1 MKSYGKPLPAV
12 TPLMRPFWEGAKGG
26 RLLIQRCAR
35 CAAYRFP
42 PREICSECLSRES
55 AWVET
60 SGRGEVFSYAVMHQA
75 YHPGFASEVPYT
87 IVIVKLEEGPKIVSS
102 IVDCPPA
109 SLRIGLPVEVC
120 FERVTEEIAL
130 PKFRPLA
137 RGAD

>member
-1 MKSYGKPLPAV
+1 MKSYEKPLPVV
-12 TPLMRPFWEGAKGG
+12 TPLTRPFWEGTRSG
-26 RLLIQRCAR
+26 RLLLQRCAS

-42 PREICSECLSRES
+42 PREICSECLSRQS
-55 AWVET
+55 VWVEA

-109 SLRIGLPVEVC
+109 SLCIGLPVEVC
-120 FERVTEEIAL
+120 FERVTEEISL

-137 RGAD
+137 RDAG

>member
-1 MKSYGKPLPAV
+1 MKSYEKPVPAV
-12 TPLMRPFWEGAKGG
+12 TPLMRPFWEGTKRGS
-26 RLLIQRCAR
+26 LLLQRCAG

-55 AWVET
+55 VWVEA

-75 YHPGFASEVPYT
+75 YHPGFAAEVPYT
-87 IVIVKLEEGPKIVSS
+87 IVVVKLEEGPKIVSS
-102 IVDCPPA
+102 IVDCPAA
-109 SLRIGLPVEVC
+109 SLCIGLPVEVC
-120 FERVTEEIAL
+120 FERVTEDIAL